1 MKLLIGATC
10 VAVIAFVGYFFWNE
24 YADAQAR
31 AKNAQALERTSFENN
46 CWRIT
51 SSNKKYDKAYA
62 DSMSS
67 NERVDR
73 LKECITYFDTG
84 KLPN

>member
-10 VAVIAFVGYFFWNE
+10 AAVIAFVGYFFWNE

-31 AKNAQALERTSFENN
+31 ARNAQAQGQQAFENG

-51 SSNKKYDKAYA
+51 TTSQKYDKAYA
-62 DSMSS
+62 DSLS
-67 NERVDR
+67 NDERIHR
-73 LKECITYFDTG
+73 LKKCITYFETG
-84 KLPN
+84 KMP

>member
-31 AKNAQALERTSFENN
+31 AENAQALERTAFEDN
-46 CWRIT
+46 CAKLVV
-51 SSNKKYDKAYA
+51 NDPKYDAAMIGRLTPEELDGKQTDCIAYF
-62 DSMSS
+62 
-67 NERVDR
+67 E
-73 LKECITYFDTG
+73 TG